1 MPSPTVAEINAF
13 IAAKNK
19 DVQLCPCCGSCASI
33 DTSDYSVITL
43 RCHNNDC
50 RLKVERWVMT
60 PGHSLRWCV
69 NKVLKIWNTRANS
82 VCCCMKK
89 AQAPGQEEQTKLA
102 ADKRAAT
109 IAQTPI
115 AKAKLV
121 DKQIERAKTEGKTT
135 RR

>member
-1 MPSPTVAEINAF
+1 
-13 IAAKNK
+13 
-19 DVQLCPCCGSCASI
+19 
-33 DTSDYSVITL
+33 
-43 RCHNNDC
+43 
-50 RLKVERWVMT
+50 
-60 PGHSLRWCV
+60 
-69 NKVLKIWNTRANS
+69 
-82 VCCCMKK
+82 MKK